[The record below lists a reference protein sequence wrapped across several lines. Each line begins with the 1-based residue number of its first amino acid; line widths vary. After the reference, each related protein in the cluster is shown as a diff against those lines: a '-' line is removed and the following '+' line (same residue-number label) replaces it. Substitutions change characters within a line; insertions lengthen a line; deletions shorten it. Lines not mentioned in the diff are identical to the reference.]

1 MNFPYEVVWIVVE
14 AVGTTNETAALL
26 AKLKLQ
32 IKHIG
37 FKKKMPI
44 FWNARHKLESEMRLQ
59 ALRVVREEKLDGI
72 VMFADDSN
80 MHSLELFDEIQ
91 KVEWI
96 GTVSVGI
103 LLHSSHSNEDP
114 FEVQKNLNEPNNKKS
129 PLATQGPACNS
140 SDHSIGWHTFNF
152 YAYEQ
157 KSANYIGDMAIVL
170 PQKLEWSGFV
180 MNSILVWEESE
191 FKPEWIKDLN
201 EVDEIE
207 NPLSLLKDSSMVERS
222 CDFTGG
228 NSISIVAPCY
238 CCCLSCSRSSRRC
251 QHGGRV
257 LLADK
262 MGLGKTLQILKKLEG
277 VHMIKGP
284 NPSYNDICFS
294 GAGSDVSQ
302 LSKIFPSVDMFFGK
316 GQKLSLSPENYLFR
330 VEVEYGTYFFGR
342 RFSI

>member
-1 MNFPYEVVWIVVE
+1 MEIVQLEQKVQYGIKNPRPLIFVTPTYVRTFQALHLTGLMHTLMNFPYEVVWIVVE

-26 AKLKLQ
+26 AKSKLQ

-72 VMFADDSN
+72 VMFADNSN

-180 MNSILVWEESE
+180 ETLY
-191 FKPEWIKDLN
+191 
-201 EVDEIE
+201 
-207 NPLSLLKDSSMVERS
+207 PLLHRA
-222 CDFTGG
+222 
-228 NSISIVAPCY
+228 IVAASAVPDLQDRY
-238 CCCLSCSRSSRRC
+238 DSMPDSIKSK
-251 QHGGRV
+251 
-257 LLADK
+257 LLPFQRDGVS
-262 MGLGKTLQILKKLEG
+262 MEG
-277 VHMIKGP
+277 VFSWLIKW
-284 NPSYNDICFS
+284 
-294 GAGSDVSQ
+294 A
-302 LSKIFPSVDMFFGK
+302 LEK
-316 GQKLSLSPENYLFR
+316 LFR
-330 VEVEYGTYFFGR
+330 
-342 RFSI
+342 S